1 MGSILLSFER
11 KLAKRQYIST
21 ALFNKVQ
28 KREPKQ
34 IPEQFNLDE
43 YNDKVLEVEY
53 LKLKDYFD
61 NLLNGINP
69 NIRLNKEQSKTILA
83 DEDCELVTTDTS
95 INRTNILAAKVKY
108 LVEIKNVAPE
118 DILVLSCSK
127 YNTDELRENINEL
140 LKIPV
145 NIISFYSLGYDYIKQ
160 IMRYKNCQVV
170 SNRERDEIFL
180 DFLKQ
185 SIMTDPDAISD
196 FIDCFNAD
204 ATGRKGLI
212 GDFFL
217 ENYHGF
223 RDYDDYLD
231 NYIKH
236 RLSETND
243 IKSLLK
249 KITAARINAETP
261 HTLLNE
267 QVKSKDEAIIAN
279 WLYRHSINYE
289 YKQVFDE
296 LLPDTRSYRPD
307 FTLDIGG
314 RKIYIEF
321 FKPDGNYDENSLNRI
336 REKKELFH
344 RNNNTEF
351 IILDYEPNNGHLETL
366 RKKLEKLGV
375 CLPRERSAKDIY
387 ASILYH
393 DSLAEFHK
401 LKDFFYEIIDTIK
414 LSKYRKHFDEVV
426 DDYLKNIRNLNERVL
441 AERQYKYVRDFYIF
455 YNAAI
460 HRDTNELGFDLADMI
475 YYAKVF
481 INHPKNNFKYKYIII
496 DEYQDIPTNCYEL
509 ARGIFER
516 HKAKLV
522 VIGDNWQTVCSFT
535 KSKMERV
542 YDFRILLKNSKS
554 FEIASSRNAQDFMME
569 SFEQIRK
576 RQKNQKNSAEDS
588 FVFLD
593 FKGDMG
599 DSSLGDELQL
609 LKQTILTIH
618 RQRPDDS
625 ILILARTNTIQ
636 KTILKSNIGFEGGI
650 GTEAFLLEAPD
661 CRFNI
666 ATIQKSKSLKADWV
680 IVVGLNRSFINR
692 TRSAFWLLQP
702 FVDTPDDDNYCFA
715 EERRILYVASI
726 MAKYK
731 VILLRNA
738 QIKKPGT
745 FLNDFYSAMRN

>member
-1 MGSILLSFER
+1 MGI
-11 KLAKRQYIST
+11 
-21 ALFNKVQ
+21 
-28 KREPKQ
+28 
-34 IPEQFNLDE
+34 
-43 YNDKVLEVEY
+43 
-53 LKLKDYFD
+53 
-61 NLLNGINP
+61 
-69 NIRLNKEQSKTILA
+69 
-83 DEDCELVTTDTS
+83 
-95 INRTNILAAKVKY
+95 
-108 LVEIKNVAPE
+108 EIKAAN
-118 DILVLSCSK
+118 
-127 YNTDELRENINEL
+127 
-140 LKIPV
+140 
-145 NIISFYSLGYDYIKQ
+145 
-160 IMRYKNCQVV
+160 
-170 SNRERDEIFL
+170 
-180 DFLKQ
+180 
-185 SIMTDPDAISD
+185 
-196 FIDCFNAD
+196 
-204 ATGRKGLI
+204 
-212 GDFFL
+212 
-217 ENYHGF
+217 
-223 RDYDDYLD
+223 DD
-231 NYIKH
+231 
-236 RLSETND
+236 D

-249 KITAARINAETP
+249 KITVAGINAETP

-267 QVKSKDEAIIAN
+267 QVKSKDEAMIAN

-289 YKQVFDE
+289 YKQIFDE
-296 LLPDTRSYRPD
+296 LLPDTSSYRPD

-321 FKPDGNYDENSLNRI
+321 FKPDGNYSENSLNRI

-351 IILDYEPNNGHLETL
+351 IMLDYEPNNGHLETL

-375 CLPRERSAKDIY
+375 CLPRERSAKDMY

-414 LSKYRKHFDEVV
+414 FSKYRKHFDEVV
-426 DDYLKNIRNLNERVL
+426 DDYLKHIRNLNERVL

-460 HRDTNELGFDLADMI
+460 RHHDTDEPSFDLADMA

-481 INHPKNNFKYKYIII
+481 VNRSDNNFSYKYIII
-496 DEYQDIPTNCYEL
+496 DEYQDIPANCYEL
-509 ARGIFER
+509 ARDIFER

-554 FEIASSRNAQDFMME
+554 FEIASSRNAQDFIME

-576 RQKNQKNSAEDS
+576 RQKNQKNSTEDS
-588 FVFLD
+588 FVFLN
-593 FKGDMG
+593 FKGDIG

-618 RQRPDDS
+618 HQRPDDN

-666 ATIQKSKSLKADWV
+666 ATIQKSKNLKADWV

-692 TRSAFWLLQP
+692 ARSAFWLLQP

-738 QIKKPGT
+738 QIKKPDT